1 VQVQGR
7 VRRPTASNSGSFG
20 FLEWGASDSAAPF
33 VPVDTDTDMVV
44 VWWPGQQPAGR
55 KSEGQ
60 DGVLGGGGCG
70 ATDDSDPR
78 RRCRLSTLVS
88 KSQAATYNIL
98 IVYVAGD
105 RRSITVFPCP
115 FPPLKKKLASFYY

>member
-1 VQVQGR
+1 LLASAAAATAAARRCGVQVQGR

-55 KSEGQ
+55 KSEDRMVFWVEVGAARPTTVIHD
-60 DGVLGGGGCG
+60 DG
-70 ATDDSDPR
+70 ADS
-78 RRCRLSTLVS
+78 
-88 KSQAATYNIL
+88 QH
-98 IVYVAGD
+98 
-105 RRSITVFPCP
+105 
-115 FPPLKKKLASFYY
+115 